1 MNISRRSKLDEIIIY
16 TKEDFLEGTKP
27 FEEVYKKIDNK
38 FELNRTIEKMSDMA
52 KMVGVRNFK
61 KLFAE
66 YCKMQKQIGSQDYTE
81 NASDFDGQEL
91 ELNTGTWAADE
102 YGITK
107 DGMFGEV
114 VACVHPIMPVQRLV
128 NIDSGIEK
136 LKIAFRKGRFWRSQ
150 ICDRKT
156 LASASQIVGL
166 ADYGVAVT
174 SENAKHL
181 VQYIHDVE
189 NLNYEKIP
197 EFSSVG
203 RLGWIG
209 DRGFSPYVNDL
220 IFDGDL
226 SFKHFFEAVI
236 EKGSFEKW
244 LELAREIR
252 KGSIYARLLLAASF
266 ASVLVEPCGCL
277 PFFVHLWGGTETGKT
292 VGLMLAASVWANPE
306 MGKYIHTFNST
317 AVAQELS
324 AGFVNSLPL
333 IMDELQ
339 IIKDR
344 KDFDNMIYQLSEGV
358 GRNRGQKTGGLQ
370 KTVTWNNCIL
380 TTGEQPISG
389 GTSGSGAVNRIIEIN
404 CEEIKLFSDPVRV
417 ADTVKKNYGHA
428 GKLWIKELEKAEVM
442 QEVKD
447 LQKTLYKQLS
457 AGDTTE
463 KQALS
468 ASLVLTADTMTTLL
482 FFKDD
487 RYLKPEDI
495 APFLSTKAEVSQNGR
510 AYEWIC
516 EWVAQYRNRFL
527 EAKDGPNIDRWGRFD
542 GEYVCIIRNIFDKA
556 CQENGFNAKSFLTW
570 LKSNGLIETAGKRF
584 TKPKRVGG
592 MVCNCV
598 VLKTAGEEIESSDIE
613 LKDLDF

>member
-1 MNISRRSKLDEIIIY
+1 MNEIIAY

-66 YCKMQKQIGSQDYTE
+66 YCKMQKQINSQDYTE

-91 ELNTGTWAADE
+91 ELNTGVWVADE

-107 DGMFGEV
+107 EGMFGEV
-114 VACVHPIMPVQRLV
+114 VACVHPLMPVQRLV

-136 LKIAFRKGRFWRSQ
+136 LKIAFRKGKFWRSQ

-174 SENAKHL
+174 SENAKHV

-209 DRGFSPYVNDL
+209 DRGFSPYVDDL

-226 SFKHFFEAVI
+226 SFKHFFEAVG

-244 LELAREIR
+244 LDMAKEIR
-252 KGSIYARLLLAASF
+252 CGSVYARLLLAASF

-277 PFFVHLWGGTETGKT
+277 PFFVHIWGGTEAGKT

-317 AVAQELS
+317 SVGQELS

-333 IMDELQ
+333 IFDELQ
-339 IIKDR
+339 IIKDK

-358 GRNRGQKTGGLQ
+358 GRMRGAKTGGLQ
-370 KTVTWNNCIL
+370 KTTTWNNCIL
-380 TTGEQPISG
+380 TNGEFPIS
-389 GTSGSGAVNRIIEIN
+389 TSASGAGAVNRVVEIN
-404 CEEIKLFSDPVRV
+404 CEDIKLFTDPVMV
-417 ADTVKKNYGHA
+417 AKTAKGNYGHA
-428 GKLWIKELEKAEVM
+428 GKLWIKQLEKAEVM

-468 ASLVLTADTMTTLL
+468 ASLILAADEMTTSL
-482 FFKDD
+482 FFKDG
-487 RYLKPEDI
+487 RYLRPADI
-495 APFLSTKAEVSQNGR
+495 APFLSTKSEVSQNGR

-516 EWVAQYRNRFL
+516 EWVAQYRNRFSEL
-527 EAKDGPNIDRWGRFD
+527 EEGLNIDRWGRFD

-570 LKSNGLIETAGKRF
+570 LKSNGLIDTAGKGF
-584 TKPKRVGG
+584 TKSKRVGG
-592 MVCNCV
+592 MPCNCV
-598 VLKTAGEEIESSDIE
+598 VLKIRDDMPEMDDSE